1 MDVRVAEEGER
12 GRRKVQTTKCST
24 KVSCSSRG
32 RFTARNAE
40 KLQSRF
46 LQVAQIVSIAY
57 RFNRIK
63 EECPKKYRMQNLR
76 SRKGSIP
83 KYQRGQTFAK
93 VENEENLIIYCM
105 IFHYIAFYCMIFN
118 CIAWYCISFY
128 VV

>member
-46 LQVAQIVSIAY
+46 LQVAQIVSKV
-57 RFNRIK
+57 FNQIK
-63 EECPKKYRMQNLR
+63 EECPKNTECK
-76 SRKGSIP
+76 
-83 KYQRGQTFAK
+83 T
-93 VENEENLIIYCM
+93 
-105 IFHYIAFYCMIFN
+105 
-118 CIAWYCISFY
+118 
-128 VV
+128 